1 MCLITRLTLL
11 FLFPSHIFSCKKSST
26 KEKTQVCG
34 IRNIDC
40 QIRDG
45 VDYRGLVNVT
55 RSGLACK
62 NWNLD
67 ILRKFRVPW
76 VSEGTHN
83 YCRNTAGER
92 SGVFCWVEGSWK
104 WEYCPVRRCGECDE
118 EVITTTTSTTP
129 RPKTDI
135 LLIGP
140 GTTFSDCEFPEAYTL
155 PSFTRADFCT
165 PPYFKEARK
174 FNHVGTL
181 TPDGPLLCGAHS
193 WEYQTSCYILARNGS
208 WVVASVPGFK
218 GKRDRAAS
226 VEISEGWWVTGG
238 HPQYSEALA
247 TTEVWNGTNW
257 LSHDPLPR
265 PMAGHCMV
273 KINSTHVFLTHAQ
286 ETYIYSKDTGFVK
299 MQDMIRYRHE
309 PTCGL
314 HDNLV
319 WAAGGHNE
327 KESSEYFS
335 LETLTWT
342 EGPSI
347 TFESGNGKFQTP
359 GKIVTWGK
367 RTYWIESQNI
377 WELVNT
383 GESSSWEWVKVG
395 QTEYT
400 KTDFQVF
407 IITSDDCTSWE

>member
-1 MCLITRLTLL
+1 M
-11 FLFPSHIFSCKKSST
+11 
-26 KEKTQVCG
+26 
-34 IRNIDC
+34 
-40 QIRDG
+40 
-45 VDYRGLVNVT
+45 
-55 RSGLACK
+55 
-62 NWNLD
+62 
-67 ILRKFRVPW
+67 
-76 VSEGTHN
+76 
-83 YCRNTAGER
+83 
-92 SGVFCWVEGSWK
+92 
-104 WEYCPVRRCGECDE
+104 
-118 EVITTTTSTTP
+118 
-129 RPKTDI
+129 
-135 LLIGP
+135 
-140 GTTFSDCEFPEAYTL
+140 
-155 PSFTRADFCT
+155 
-165 PPYFKEARK
+165 
-174 FNHVGTL
+174 
-181 TPDGPLLCGAHS
+181 
-193 WEYQTSCYILARNGS
+193 
-208 WVVASVPGFK
+208 ASVPGFK
-218 GKRDRAAS
+218 GVRYGAAT
-226 VEISEGWWVTGG
+226 VEISEGWWVTGNQYLNLSRSFSLSFVGG